1 MNISRRVAAAFVSLF
16 VTASLI
22 VPAQAANAVTITP
35 ASSVRSVVVSDVW
48 LATSPKSAR
57 AKIAWTRPYS
67 TYGATIS
74 GYKIEASTNKTTWKT
89 VVSNT
94 KSTATSA
101 FVSSGL
107 SAGAPTYIRV
117 SAITKKGSSL
127 KTGKPSAIAS
137 RTLTAAPTAPAL
149 LGLTKLSFAASSHV
163 VRWVPQT
170 PAQRG
175 STATAY
181 MVVAKPNVGPE
192 VTCSA
197 VTLNYCT
204 LGALSSAATYSISM
218 TAKNGRGVESNVDE
232 FQAQDADISLQWY
245 LGTDHGIAAAR
256 AWTATRGNSSVV
268 VAVLDSG
275 ITAHQE
281 FDGQLVDGYDFVSDA
296 TKSGDGDGRDV
307 DPTDPGDGDSACLVL
322 KPDNQ
327 NCFSSWHGTHVAGII
342 GAKSD
347 SIGMSGIAPKIKIQ
361 PIRVLGAQG
370 EGSSIDLALAIRW
383 AAGQD
388 LNGFV
393 INGETLSDIPVNK
406 TPAKVINMS
415 MAFQPKEGTD
425 ESSPCPS
432 HVQNAVWEAE
442 ARGVTLVAAAGNG
455 DTGFR
460 PVDNSRVYPTNCEG
474 PLSVGSVGYSGDVAF
489 YSNFGVDLVA
499 PGGDSAYPG
508 GAPSESKG
516 EIYSTSNSGHLT
528 VGEPIY
534 RLEQGTSMAAPVA
547 SGIIALMYSLR
558 PNINVK
564 IVANALFASVRPF
577 PVGSKCATDS
587 NRCGLGTMN
596 AATALEALIAITG

>member
-1 MNISRRVAAAFVSLF
+1 VNISRRFATAILSTL
-16 VTASLI
+16 VTAAMI
-22 VPAQAANAVTITP
+22 VPAQAANAVTITS
-35 ASSVRSVVVSDVW
+35 ASAVKSVVVSDVW

-57 AKIAWTRPYS
+57 AKITWTKPAAV
-67 TYGATIS
+67 YGATIS
-74 GYKIEASTNKTTWKT
+74 GYKIEASENKTVWKT
-89 VVSNT
+89 VVANT

-101 FVSSGL
+101 FVSNGL
-107 SAGAPTYIRV
+107 SAGAPTYVRV
-117 SAITKKGSSL
+117 SAITKKGSST
-127 KTGKPSAIAS
+127 KVGTPSAIAS
-137 RTLTAAPTAPAL
+137 RVLTAAPQAPAL
-149 LGLTKLSFAASSHV
+149 LGLTKLSFTTSSHV

-175 STATAY
+175 STATTY
-181 MVVAKPNVGPE
+181 KVVAKPNVGPE

-218 TAKNGRGVESNVDE
+218 TAKNGRGTESNIDE

-245 LGTDHGIAAAR
+245 LGADHGIAAAR

-275 ITAHQE
+275 ITTHQE
-281 FDGQLVDGYDFVSDA
+281 FDGQLVDGYDFVSDPA
-296 TKSGDGDGRDV
+296 KSGDGDGRDV
-307 DPTDPGDGDSACLVL
+307 DPTDPGDGVGAD
-322 KPDNQ
+322 Q
-327 NCFSSWHGTHVAGII
+327 SSWHGTHVAGII

-347 SIGMSGIAPKIKIQ
+347 SIGISGIAPNAKIQ
-361 PIRVLGAQG
+361 PIRVLGVQG
-370 EGSSIDLALAIRW
+370 EGSSLDLALAIRW

-393 INGETLSDIPVNK
+393 INGETLSNIPLNK

-415 MAFQPKEGTD
+415 MAFQPRAGTND
-425 ESSPCPS
+425 FAPCPYF
-432 HVQNAVWEAE
+432 VQQAVDYAQSK
-442 ARGVTLVAAAGNG
+442 GVTLVAAAGNG
-455 DTGFR
+455 DTAFN
-460 PVDNSRVYPTNCEG
+460 PVDNSRVYPTNCAG
-474 PLSVGSVGYSGDVAF
+474 PLSVGSVGYTGDVAF

-499 PGGDSAYPG
+499 PGGDQKLPG
-508 GAPSESKG
+508 GAPAGSSG
-516 EIYSTSNSGHLT
+516 MIYSTSNSGATT

-558 PNINVK
+558 LNIDVK
-564 IVANALFASVRPF
+564 TVWEALKASVRPF
-577 PVGSKCATDS
+577 PAGSKCAADA

>member
-1 MNISRRVAAAFVSLF
+1 MKFSRRVAAALISVF
-16 VTASLI
+16 VTSSLI
-22 VPAQAANAVTITP
+22 VPAQGANAAPITS
-35 ASSVRSVVVSDVW
+35 ASAVRSVVVSDGW

-57 AKIAWTRPYS
+57 AIISWAKPSS

-74 GYKIEASTNKTTWKT
+74 GYRIEVSTNKTTWTT

-101 FVSSGL
+101 TVSSGL
-107 SAGAPTYIRV
+107 SAGSPTYLRV
-117 SAITKKGSSL
+117 SAITKKGSSS
-127 KTGKPSAIAS
+127 KIGKPSSIAS
-137 RTLTAAPTAPAL
+137 RTLTAAPSAPVL
-149 LGLTKLSFAASSHV
+149 LGLTKLAFADSSHV
-163 VRWVPQT
+163 IRWVAQT

-175 STATAY
+175 STSTSYKVTAR
-181 MVVAKPNVGPE
+181 PTSGPD
-192 VTCSA
+192 VTCTS

-204 LGALSSAATYSISM
+204 LGSLASGVTYSISM
-218 TAKNGRGVESNVDE
+218 TAKNSRGTEANVDE
-232 FQAQDADISLQWY
+232 FQVQDADYSLQWY

-256 AWTATRGNSSVV
+256 AWTATRGSSAVV

-281 FDGQLVDGYDFVSDA
+281 FEGQLVDGYDFVSDA
-296 TKSGDGDGRDV
+296 TKSGDGDGRDA
-307 DPTDPGDGDSACLVL
+307 DPTDPGDGVGADA
-322 KPDNQ
+322 
-327 NCFSSWHGTHVAGII
+327 SSWHGTHVAGII

-347 SIGMSGIAPKIKIQ
+347 SLGMTGIAPLAKIQ
-361 PIRVLGAQG
+361 PIRVLGLQG
-370 EGSSIDLALAIRW
+370 EGSSLDLALAIRW

-415 MAFQPKEGTD
+415 MAFQPRAGTND
-425 ESSPCPS
+425 FAPCPYF
-432 HVQNAVWEAE
+432 VQAAVDYAQ
-442 ARGVTLVAAAGNG
+442 AKGVTLIAAAGNG
-455 DTGFR
+455 DTAFN
-460 PVDNSRVYPTNCEG
+460 PVDNARVYPTNCAG

-499 PGGDSAYPG
+499 PGGDQRSAA
-508 GAPSESKG
+508 GAPAGSSG
-516 EIYSTSNSGHLT
+516 MIYSTSNSGT
-528 VGEPIY
+528 ITIGEPIY

-558 PNINVK
+558 PNIDVK
-564 IVANALFASVRPF
+564 IVWEALKASVRPF
-577 PVGSKCATDS
+577 PAGSKCAIDT
-587 NRCGLGTMN
+587 NRCGLGTLN

>member
-1 MNISRRVAAAFVSLF
+1 VNISRRFAAAIVSTLM
-16 VTASLI
+16 TAALI
-22 VPAQAANAVTITP
+22 IPEQAANAATITS
-35 ASSVRSVVVSDVW
+35 ASAVKSVVLSDVW

-57 AKIAWTRPYS
+57 AKISWAKPAS
-67 TYGATIS
+67 VYGATIT
-74 GYKIEASTNKTTWKT
+74 GYKIEASTNKTVWKS
-89 VVSNT
+89 VVANT

-107 SAGAPTYIRV
+107 SAGAPTYVRV
-117 SAITKKGSSL
+117 SAITKKGSTS
-127 KTGKPSAIAS
+127 KVGKPSSIAS
-137 RTLTAAPTAPAL
+137 RTLTAAPQAPVL

-163 VRWVPQT
+163 VRWLPQT

-175 STATAY
+175 SSATTY
-181 MVVAKPNVGPE
+181 KVVAKPNVGPE

-197 VTLNYCT
+197 VALNYCT
-204 LGALSSAATYSISM
+204 LGALSSAATYSISL
-218 TAKNGRGVESNVDE
+218 TVKNGRGTETNVDE

-256 AWTATRGNSSVV
+256 AWTATRGVSSVV

-275 ITAHQE
+275 ITKHEE

-307 DPTDPGDGDSACLVL
+307 DPTDPGDGVGADT
-322 KPDNQ
+322 
-327 NCFSSWHGTHVAGII
+327 SSWHGTHVAGII

-347 SIGMSGIAPKIKIQ
+347 SIGISGIAPNAKIQ
-361 PIRVLGAQG
+361 PIRVLGVQG
-370 EGSSIDLALAIRW
+370 EGSSLDLALAIRW

-393 INGETLSDIPVNK
+393 INGETLSNIPVNK

-415 MAFQPKEGTD
+415 MAFQPRAGTND
-425 ESSPCPS
+425 FAPCPYF
-432 HVQNAVWEAE
+432 VQQAVDYAQSK
-442 ARGVTLVAAAGNG
+442 GVTLVAAAGNG
-455 DTGFR
+455 DTSFN
-460 PVDNSRVYPTNCEG
+460 PVDNSRVYPTNCAG
-474 PLSVGSVGYSGDVAF
+474 PLSVGSVGYTGDVAF

-499 PGGDSAYPG
+499 PGGDQKVPG
-508 GAPSESKG
+508 GAPAGSSG
-516 EIYSTSNSGHLT
+516 MIYSTSNSGATT

-558 PNINVK
+558 PNIDVK
-564 IVANALFASVRPF
+564 TVWEALKASVRPF
-577 PVGSKCATDS
+577 PAGSKCSADA
-587 NRCGLGTMN
+587 NRCGLGVMN
-596 AATALEALIAITG
+596 AATALDALIAITG

>member
-1 MNISRRVAAAFVSLF
+1 MNIYRRFAAAIISTL
-16 VTASLI
+16 VTAAMI
-22 VPAQAANAVTITP
+22 VPAQAANAVTITA
-35 ASSVRSVVVSDVW
+35 ASAVKSVVVSDVW
-48 LATSPKSAR
+48 LATNPNSAR
-57 AKIAWTRPYS
+57 AKITWTKPAAV
-67 TYGATIS
+67 YGATIA
-74 GYKIEASTNKTTWKT
+74 GYRIEASQNKTVWKT
-89 VVSNT
+89 VVANT

-101 FVSSGL
+101 FVSNGL
-107 SAGAPTYIRV
+107 SAGAPTYVRV
-117 SAITKKGSSL
+117 RAITKKGSST
-127 KTGKPSAIAS
+127 KIGTPSAIAS
-137 RTLTAAPTAPAL
+137 RTLTAAPQAPAL
-149 LGLTKLSFAASSHV
+149 LGLTKLSFATSSHV

-175 STATAY
+175 STATTY
-181 MVVAKPNVGPE
+181 KVVAKPNVGPE

-197 VTLNYCT
+197 VALNYCT
-204 LGALSSAATYSISM
+204 LGALSNSATYSISM
-218 TAKNGRGVESNVDE
+218 TAKNGRGTASNVDE

-275 ITAHQE
+275 ITKHEE

-296 TKSGDGDGRDV
+296 NKSGDGDGRDV
-307 DPTDPGDGDSACLVL
+307 DPTDPGDGLGADT
-322 KPDNQ
+322 
-327 NCFSSWHGTHVAGII
+327 SSWHGTHVAGII

-347 SIGMSGIAPKIKIQ
+347 SIGISGIAPNAKIQ
-361 PIRVLGAQG
+361 PIRVLGVQG
-370 EGSSIDLALAIRW
+370 EGSSLDLALAIRW

-393 INGETLSDIPVNK
+393 INGETLSNIPINK

-415 MAFQPKEGTD
+415 MAFQPRAGTND
-425 ESSPCPS
+425 FAPCPYF
-432 HVQNAVWEAE
+432 VQQAVDYAQSK
-442 ARGVTLVAAAGNG
+442 GVTLVAAAGNG
-455 DTGFR
+455 DTAFN
-460 PVDNSRVYPTNCEG
+460 PVDNSRVYPTNCAG
-474 PLSVGSVGYSGDVAF
+474 PLSVGSVGYTGDVAF

-499 PGGDSAYPG
+499 PGGDQKAPG
-508 GAPSESKG
+508 GAPAGSNG
-516 EIYSTSNSGHLT
+516 MIYSTSNSGALT

-558 PNINVK
+558 PNIDVK
-564 IVANALFASVRPF
+564 TVWEALKASVRPF
-577 PVGSKCATDS
+577 PAGSKCAADA

>member
-1 MNISRRVAAAFVSLF
+1 MNISRRLAAALISVF

-22 VPAQAANAVTITP
+22 VPVQGANAVTVTA
-35 ASSVRSVVVSDVW
+35 ASAVRSVVVSDVW

-57 AKIAWTRPYS
+57 AKISWTKPAA

-94 KSTATSA
+94 RSTATSA
-101 FVSSGL
+101 FVSTGL

-117 SAITKKGSSL
+117 SAITKKGSST
-127 KTGKPSAIAS
+127 KVGKPSTIAS
-137 RTLTAAPTAPAL
+137 RILTAAPTAPVL
-149 LGLTKLSFAASSHV
+149 LGLTKLTFAASSHV

-170 PAQRG
+170 AAQRG
-175 STATAY
+175 STATTY
-181 MVVAKPNVGPE
+181 KVTAKPSVGPE
-192 VTCSA
+192 VSCSA
-197 VTLNYCT
+197 ITLNYCT
-204 LGALSSAATYSISM
+204 LGALASGVTYSISM
-218 TAKNGRGVESNVDE
+218 TAKNGRGTESNVDE

-256 AWTATRGNSSVV
+256 AWTATRGSSSVV

-275 ITAHQE
+275 ITPHEE
-281 FDGQLVDGYDFVSDA
+281 FVGQLVDGFDFVSDA

-307 DPTDPGDGDSACLVL
+307 DPTDPGDGVGADA
-322 KPDNQ
+322 
-327 NCFSSWHGTHVAGII
+327 SSWHGTHVAGII

-347 SIGMSGIAPKIKIQ
+347 SIGMTGIAPNAKIQ
-361 PIRVLGAQG
+361 PIRVLGVQG
-370 EGSSIDLALAIRW
+370 EGSSLDLALAIRW

-393 INGETLSDIPVNK
+393 INGETLSDIPINK

-415 MAFQPKEGTD
+415 MAFQPRAGTND
-425 ESSPCPS
+425 FAPCPYF
-432 HVQNAVWEAE
+432 VQAAVDYAQSK
-442 ARGVTLVAAAGNG
+442 GVTLVAAAGNG
-455 DTGFR
+455 DTSFN
-460 PVDNSRVYPTNCEG
+460 PVDNSRVYPTNCAG
-474 PLSVGSVGYSGDVAF
+474 PLSVGSVGFSGDVAF

-499 PGGDSAYPG
+499 PGGDQRAAA
-508 GAPSESKG
+508 GAPSGSSG
-516 EIYSTSNSGHLT
+516 MIYSTSNSGT
-528 VGEPIY
+528 TTIGEPIY

-558 PNINVK
+558 PNIDVK
-564 IVANALFASVRPF
+564 IVWEALKASVRPF
-577 PVGSKCATDS
+577 PAGSKCAADA